1 MPERREVTMTHPGDP
16 DLHFWLTR
24 SVGRSIGLNFSEALH
39 EGRLTARR
47 YADLVATCRT
57 CPHVA
62 RCQAWLAETAGPGT
76 IPRAPDFC
84 PIGPALNA
92 LKPH

>member
-1 MPERREVTMTHPGDP
+1 MPRRGDK

-24 SVGRSIGLNFSEALH
+24 SVGRTIGLNFSEALE

-47 YADLVATCRT
+47 YADLVAI
-57 CPHVA
+57 
-62 RCQAWLAETAGPGT
+62 CQACPNAGPCQHWLAEGGPGSRA
-76 IPRAPDFC
+76 RAPEFC
-84 PIGPALNA
+84 PNGPALNA